1 MNAETARLANLIAA
15 SHRILLITGAGVSTG
30 SGIPDYRGPN
40 GVWQTQRPVEFDDF
54 LASEDKRIEYWDQ
67 KLAAAPLIL
76 AARPGRVHAASVDLE
91 RAGRLSAIVTQN
103 IDGLHTEAGSSS
115 SVVIEV
121 HGTGREAACLGCG
134 VRGPIE
140 PMLEA
145 FESARRA
152 PRCSVCGGLV
162 KPATISFGQPLDPMT
177 LARATQAADRCD
189 LVIALGSTLSVY
201 PAAAIPLD
209 AAHRGVPY
217 VIVNRGR
224 TDHDDLPVV
233 TLRIEGDVEEVF
245 ADAVADALAR

>member
-1 MNAETARLANLIAA
+1 MNAETARLANLISA
-15 SHRILLITGAGVSTG
+15 SHRILLITGAGVSTA

-40 GVWQTQRPVEFDDF
+40 GVWQTQRPVEYGDF
-54 LASEDKRIEYWDQ
+54 LTSEDKRIEYWDQ

-76 AARPGRVHAASVDLE
+76 AAKPGRVHAASVDLE
-91 RAGRLSAIVTQN
+91 HAGRLAGIVTQN
-103 IDGLHTEAGSSS
+103 IDGLHTAAGSSS

-121 HGTGREAACLGCG
+121 HGTGRETACLGCG
-134 VRGPIE
+134 LRGPIG
-140 PMLEA
+140 PMIELFA
-145 FESARRA
+145 STRSA
-152 PRCSVCGGLV
+152 PRCSQCGGLV

-177 LARATQAADRCD
+177 LARAAQAADRCD

-224 TDHDDLPVV
+224 TDHDDLPAV
-233 TLRIEGDVEEVF
+233 TLRIDGDVEEVF
-245 ADAVADALAR
+245 AEAVADALSR